1 MLKYDRIMIAT
12 DFSRVSEIAAREAI
26 ELARHYKSELVFL
39 HVVEHFPEHLPHYHI
54 AHDDMDPQEF
64 IVNKAEQDLAA
75 LCQRLGSPDAT
86 REVRLTTR
94 SAKVEIVHFA
104 IDQKIALIVIGSRGR
119 HSLLDVLSGSTATG
133 VVRAAPCDVFVI
145 HDPDEQSASST

>member
-1 MLKYDRIMIAT
+1 MLKYERMMVAT

-26 ELARHYKSELVFL
+26 ELSRHYGSELVFL

-54 AHDDMDPQEF
+54 AHEDMDPEEF
-64 IVNKAEQDLAA
+64 IVHRAKEDLAA
-75 LCQRLGSPDAT
+75 LCERLGRPDAT
-86 REVRLTTR
+86 REVKLTTR

-104 IDQKIALIVIGSRGR
+104 IEEKIGLIIIGSRGR

-145 HDPDEQSASST
+145 HDPDERPSAPT